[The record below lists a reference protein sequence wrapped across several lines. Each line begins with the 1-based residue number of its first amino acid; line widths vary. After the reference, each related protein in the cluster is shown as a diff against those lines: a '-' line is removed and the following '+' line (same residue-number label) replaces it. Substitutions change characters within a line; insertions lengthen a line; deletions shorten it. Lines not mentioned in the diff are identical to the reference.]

1 MSAAPTIAPISAAP
15 NPLDST
21 TTRQPLGRQVMRSP
35 EQLRLHPA
43 LEELGWKGAM
53 NEFNAATRLKNH
65 IVPEPVFITTTGTI
79 LAGFGRWRLAL
90 VEGRREIECIEYP
103 LGEEESLQFIL
114 RHHQTRRGWNPFFR
128 ICLAL
133 TQEPFLQRRALDNMR
148 AGGKYKGSANL
159 PEARHIDVRQE
170 IAFAAGV
177 CARYVSN
184 VKTIRTLAHP
194 RLIDALRDGILTIH
208 GAMRLCKLSQAEQ
221 LKQFIRKSEDRE
233 IDKIIRQSIAQPKK
247 EQTIPDV
254 SAVLE
259 VLKQQEERK
268 PGSVVVRVGRHAH
281 TVIVVGEE
289 LLNEYS
295 QADLELS

>member
-1 MSAAPTIAPISAAP
+1 
-15 NPLDST
+15 
-21 TTRQPLGRQVMRSP
+21 MRSP